1 MMRMIAR
8 DETGSSVSSSARTSR
23 TFSPGRVSSSQRKTR
38 RPSQLRD
45 QAGGPAERSFASPE
59 DGHLVRI
66 PQVGGRL
73 LRVAAVG
80 RDDPGVLP
88 AEAEPG
94 EGDLDRA
101 DPGDHLAVLPA
112 EAPDHRLREA
122 RDPRIARGEQDH
134 LAARRRGGRPSCR
147 GCRRHPCPNRSAP
160 RTISGKS
167 SFRRRET
174 MRTSAFCAAA
184 RAAGVM

>member
-23 TFSPGRVSSSQRKTR
+23 IFSPGRVSSSQRKTR
-38 RPSQLRD
+38 RSSPSFGIRS
-45 QAGGPAERSFASPE
+45 GGPAERPFPSPE
-59 DGHLVRI
+59 DRDFVRF
-66 PQVGGRL
+66 PQVGGRH

-94 EGDLDRA
+94 KGDLDGA

-122 RDPRIARGEQDH
+122 RDPRIARGQEDH
-134 LAARRRGGRPSCR
+134 LPPVVTAGGDGVDGPGDIRPGIDPLRGDLREEVLQALGDDQDVGLLRGRL
-147 GCRRHPCPNRSAP
+147 AP
-160 RTISGKS
+160 P
-167 SFRRRET
+167 
-174 MRTSAFCAAA
+174 A
-184 RAAGVM
+184 